1 MPTWELLCH
10 MMFFQHGV
18 GLGPA
23 HAQSVLYGG
32 GNIRRHIAN
41 DYDTIL
47 VKNREKNRFKLFEER
62 LVLFSFKGALCC
74 VEMEA
79 FTPRGVTQ
87 VFLTSSAVAPFNEY
101 TWPFVMKFSVTV
113 MVCFIKGLSCCLLVC
128 FAQHSSDG
136 MVGDRI
142 IWHTVLRRKNYQ
154 ALLHHVNST
163 PELL

>member
-47 VKNREKNRFKLFEER
+47 VKNQGKKPDSNSLRRGWFCFLLK
-62 LVLFSFKGALCC
+62 VLY
-74 VEMEA
+74 V
-79 FTPRGVTQ
+79 
-87 VFLTSSAVAPFNEY
+87 
-101 TWPFVMKFSVTV
+101 
-113 MVCFIKGLSCCLLVC
+113 
-128 FAQHSSDG
+128 
-136 MVGDRI
+136 
-142 IWHTVLRRKNYQ
+142 VLRWR
-154 ALLHHVNST
+154 LLL
-163 PELL
+163 PEESHKCF